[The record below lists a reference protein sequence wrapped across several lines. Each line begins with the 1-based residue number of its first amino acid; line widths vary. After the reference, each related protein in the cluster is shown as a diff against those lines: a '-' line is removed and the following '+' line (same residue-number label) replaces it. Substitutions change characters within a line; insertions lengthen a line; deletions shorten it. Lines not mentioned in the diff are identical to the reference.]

1 MPNPGWRI
9 ECPARQSGGTNGRN
23 AANCGR
29 LSASFTQSFSDN
41 PLLRWLSRAKEGTDC
56 DRNGCYGSPATLRTA
71 RAPRG
76 AHVANKTVTP
86 RAATWT
92 ATDSAGRVH
101 GNGAFPGRLAGPGA
115 SPQPIHARA
124 TARTRSATALHAG
137 RAPVSLSVY
146 STTRILAPHKDGL
159 DGRSGSG
166 GMMIYFDV
174 MMIVTG
180 SPAPARPNPGTT
192 PVRATVARNYTA
204 RDPPTPCRAIARQNR
219 LFNPRTD

>member
-56 DRNGCYGSPATLRTA
+56 DWNGCYGSPATLRTA

-92 ATDSAGRVH
+92 ATDSAVRVH

-137 RAPVSLSVY
+137 RAPVSPSVY
-146 STTRILAPHKDGL
+146 STTRILAPHKDESFHDQVLGIRQL
-159 DGRSGSG
+159 
-166 GMMIYFDV
+166 F
-174 MMIVTG
+174 T
-180 SPAPARPNPGTT
+180 
-192 PVRATVARNYTA
+192 RAT
-204 RDPPTPCRAIARQNR
+204 PPGPSLNVEDLFDLNLTSIQTRAFLSATFCRHIWVNR
-219 LFNPRTD
+219 FPLSSSKMRHDHQ